1 MCGQVLDDGLEVE
14 IKHMKIGRNDP
25 CPCGSGKK
33 YKQCCLQADQ
43 QSFNPAREINE
54 ELRQLLEGKQ
64 LDSLEAMQ
72 AEAERFIQARNY
84 APLSEFHGLSPSQ
97 MQQMLDH
104 PFDSPELVR
113 FSESLEVEPDAPVA
127 RLFSLLAEGIGEQGV
142 KPTAKGNLPRAL
154 CREVALAYLG
164 EEGYAEATRYSG
176 INKEEDFFVLH
187 QLRLVAELAGLLRT
201 YRGKF
206 VWTRECKTL
215 LAGPGMAAIYPRLLR
230 TFVTEYNWAY
240 ADRYEELP
248 FIQRSFLFTLYLLWR
263 YGDEPRPVRFYEEAY
278 IDAFPSLLNEVSP
291 NPYFEPEDEV
301 ARCYSLRTL
310 SRFAEW
316 FGLVEV
322 EKSTDPMASFSDLCL
337 RKTRMLAQVLDWD
350 MRSSLG

>member
-1 MCGQVLDDGLEVE
+1 
-14 IKHMKIGRNDP
+14 MKTGRNEP
-25 CPCGSGKK
+25 CSCGSGKK

-54 ELRQLLEGKQ
+54 ELRQFLEGKQ
-64 LDSLEAMQ
+64 LNSLEAMQ
-72 AEAERFIQARNY
+72 AEAERFFQARNH
-84 APLSEFHGLSPSQ
+84 APLSEFHGLSPAQ
-97 MQQMLDH
+97 MQQVLDR

-113 FSESLEVEPDAPVA
+113 FSENLDIKSDAPVA
-127 RLFSLLAEGIGEQGV
+127 RLFSLLTEGIGEQGV
-142 KPTAKGNLPRAL
+142 KPTARGNLPRAL

-164 EEGYAEATRYSG
+164 EEGYAEATRYAG
-176 INKEEDFFVLH
+176 ISKEEDFFELH
-187 QLRLVAELAGLLRT
+187 QLRVVAELAGLLRS

-206 VWTRECKTL
+206 ILSRECKAL
-215 LAGPGMAAIYPRLLR
+215 LAGPGMAAIYPRLLH

-240 ADRYEELP
+240 ADGYEELP

-263 YGDEPRPVRFYEEAY
+263 YGDEPRTVRFYEEAY
-278 IDAFPSLLNEVSP
+278 IDAFPALLNEVAT
-291 NPYFEPEDEV
+291 NPYFEPEDKV

-322 EKSTDPMASFSDLCL
+322 EKTADPMVSFSDLRL
-337 RKTRMLAQVLDWD
+337 RKTGLFEQVVCWV
-350 MRSSLG
+350 

>member
-1 MCGQVLDDGLEVE
+1 
-14 IKHMKIGRNDP
+14 MKTGRNDP

-72 AEAERFIQARNY
+72 AEAERFFQARNH
-84 APLSEFHGLSPSQ
+84 APLSEFHGLSPMQ
-97 MQQMLDH
+97 MQQMLDR

-113 FSESLEVEPDAPVA
+113 FSVNLDIKPDAPVA
-127 RLFSLLAEGIGEQGV
+127 RLFSLLADGIGEQGV

-154 CREVALAYLG
+154 CREVVLAYLG
-164 EEGYAEATRYSG
+164 EEGYAKATRYSG
-176 INKEEDFFVLH
+176 INKEEDFFELH
-187 QLRLVAELAGLLRT
+187 QLRLVAEMAGLLRK

-206 VWTRECKTL
+206 VLSRECKAL
-215 LAGPGMAAIYPRLLR
+215 LAGPGMAAIYPRLLH

-240 ADRYEELP
+240 GDGHEELP

-263 YGDEPRPVRFYEEAY
+263 YGDEPRPVHFYEEAY
-278 IDAFPSLLNEVSP
+278 IDAFPALLTEIKPSA
-291 NPYFEPEDEV
+291 YFEPEDIL
-301 ARCYSLRTL
+301 ARCYSLRTI

-322 EKSTDPMASFSDLCL
+322 EKAADPRVHFSDLSL
-337 RKTRMLAQVLDWD
+337 RKTGLFEQVVNWV
-350 MRSSLG
+350 